1 MKASGSAWLD
11 DLGSPSPILH
21 LFRCIYTWGSKK
33 YVPKKKHG
41 VLEMFYFANIC
52 PSFCHLKSTNL
63 RLTASSKM
71 CEEVGSS
78 NIHQQFEIMSFCI
91 KEYGN
96 ETDLVETR
104 KKTQTI
110 TTKIIKTKTNWIM
123 IANILESCKSVYDV
137 YNMSKKNTC
146 SKLHPKPRHFVGR
159 LPWDLKLYVSQGRL
173 NA

>member
-1 MKASGSAWLD
+1 
-11 DLGSPSPILH
+11 
-21 LFRCIYTWGSKK
+21 
-33 YVPKKKHG
+33 
-41 VLEMFYFANIC
+41 MFYFANIC

-104 KKTQTI
+104 KKKLKPSQQKSSRRKQT
-110 TTKIIKTKTNWIM
+110 
-123 IANILESCKSVYDV
+123 ES
-137 YNMSKKNTC
+137 
-146 SKLHPKPRHFVGR
+146 
-159 LPWDLKLYVSQGRL
+159 W
-173 NA
+173 

>member
-1 MKASGSAWLD
+1 
-11 DLGSPSPILH
+11 
-21 LFRCIYTWGSKK
+21 
-33 YVPKKKHG
+33 
-41 VLEMFYFANIC
+41 MFYFANIC

-104 KKTQTI
+104 KKNSNHHNKNHQDEN
-110 TTKIIKTKTNWIM
+110 KLNHDSKHFGIM
-123 IANILESCKSVYDV
+123 
-137 YNMSKKNTC
+137 
-146 SKLHPKPRHFVGR
+146 
-159 LPWDLKLYVSQGRL
+159 
-173 NA
+173 